1 MIINALVILGIGLFI
16 AFFFGFCIFV
26 HELGHL
32 LVALWRRLF
41 VERFSV
47 GFGRRI
53 WGVRWR
59 DVDFVVSMLPFGGY
73 VALPQL
79 DPTDDPRDSQGTPL
93 PQARPVDR
101 MLTAVAGPLA
111 NLLLGFLLATVVWR
125 VGIYRSAPA
134 PFCDVITVPEDCP
147 EYAAGLRQ
155 GDRVTA
161 VNGKGFSR
169 GWRELSELIVL
180 TPGEITLSVLRNG
193 EATNVRYVP
202 APNDIAEGL
211 GYPFFDVRVPTVIKG
226 LRDGWPGQA
235 AGLKPGDVILE
246 LDGEAVA
253 DSSSFI
259 DRITASE
266 GEELALVVER
276 DGERVVITGLRAQER
291 QEEGRT
297 VYRIG
302 ADLAAPS
309 VLTYPS
315 PWEQFVYVL
324 TRTGETVRLLFK
336 SDSLVKPRHLSG
348 PVGIAQQIGMKVY
361 MGGIREGLFFI
372 VFLSFSL
379 ALLNILPIP
388 VLDGG
393 HIVFA
398 AVEMVVRRRVPRR
411 LAYALQTAFAVMLIG
426 LMLYITVY
434 DVRRVGALYRFFR
447 PQAVEEAASTD
458 SDPVAD
464 P

>member
-1 MIINALVILGIGLFI
+1 MFMNAIVVLGIGLFI

-59 DVDFVVSMLPFGGY
+59 GVDFVVSMLPFGGY
-73 VALPQL
+73 VSLPQL

-111 NLLLGFLLATVVWR
+111 NLLFGFLLATLVWR
-125 VGIYRSAPA
+125 VGIYRPAPA
-134 PFCDVITVPEDCP
+134 PFCHVIAVPEDCP
-147 EYAAGLRQ
+147 EYAAGLRP

-193 EATNVRYVP
+193 GPTTVRYVP

-211 GYPFFDVRVPTVIKG
+211 GYPFFSVRVPTVVKRPMAGSPAEKAG
-226 LRDGWPGQA
+226 LR
-235 AGLKPGDVILE
+235 PGDVILE
-246 LDGEAVA
+246 LDGVPVA
-253 DSSSFI
+253 DSSAFI
-259 DRITASE
+259 EQIASS
-266 GEELALVVER
+266 GGRELVLVVER
-276 DGERVVITGLRAQER
+276 EGERVSIPSLCAQPK
-291 QEEGRT
+291 EEGGQT
-297 VYRIG
+297 VHRIG
-302 ADLAAPS
+302 AELAAPS
-309 VLTYPS
+309 VLTHPS
-315 PWEQFVYVL
+315 PWEQFLYVL
-324 TRTGETVRLLFK
+324 TRTADTVQLLFK
-336 SDSLVKPRHLSG
+336 RDSLVKPRHLSG
-348 PVGIAQQIGMKVY
+348 PVGIAQQIGLKVY

-398 AVEMVVRRRVPRR
+398 AIEMVVRRRVPRR
-411 LAYALQTAFAVMLIG
+411 VAYALQTAFAVMLIG

-434 DVRRVGALYRFFR
+434 DVRRVGAMYRLFR
-447 PQAVEEAASTD
+447 PAAAEEVAPAE
-458 SDPVAD
+458 PV
-464 P
+464 PVSEP

>member
-1 MIINALVILGIGLFI
+1 MLAKVPFILEIGAILLFI
-16 AFFFGFCIFV
+16 AFFFGLCIFV

-53 WGVRWR
+53 WGFRWR
-59 DVDFVVSMLPFGGY
+59 GVEYVISVLPFGGY

-93 PQARPVDR
+93 AQARPVDR

-111 NLLLGFLLATVVWR
+111 NVAFGFLLATVVWQ
-125 VGIYRSAPA
+125 VGIYRPAPA
-134 PFCDVITVPEDCP
+134 TFCEVIRVPDDCP
-147 EYAAGLRQ
+147 EYAAGLRP
-155 GDRVTA
+155 GDRITA

-169 GWRELSELIVL
+169 GWAELSETIVL
-180 TPGEITLSVLRNG
+180 TPGEVTLDVQRG
-193 EATNVRYVP
+193 GKTVAVRYVP
-202 APNDIAEGL
+202 APNDTVEDL
-211 GYPFFDVRVPTVIKG
+211 GYPFFGVRVPTVIKRPRG
-226 LRDGWPGQA
+226 GSPAQA
-235 AGLKPGDVILE
+235 AGLEPGDVVLE
-246 LDGEAVA
+246 LDGEPVA
-253 DSSSFI
+253 DQGAFVKQIASSKG
-259 DRITASE
+259 R
-266 GEELALVVER
+266 ELALVVER
-276 DGERVVITGLRAQER
+276 DGSRVAISDLRARAQQVNGE
-291 QEEGRT
+291 T

-324 TRTGETVRLLFK
+324 TRTRDTVRLLFK
-336 SDSLVKPRHLSG
+336 RDSLVKPRHLSG
-348 PVGIAQQIGMKVY
+348 PGGIALQIGMKVDL
-361 MGGIREGLFFI
+361 GGIREGLFFI

-398 AVEMVVRRRVPRR
+398 AIEMVVRRRVPRG
-411 LAYALQTAFAVMLIG
+411 LQLG
-426 LMLYITVY
+426 HEL
-434 DVRRVGALYRFFR
+434 
-447 PQAVEEAASTD
+447 
-458 SDPVAD
+458 
-464 P
+464 